1 MPEEIQ
7 KTKENE
13 TQVASSEQNVSENK
27 KPKVETVKEQEEK
40 KKKKQLNNIN
50 YGDSINLIPRKTEH
64 EVKVEKTTSG
74 FNIGGALAILVLV
87 VISLVIVGYNFIIK
101 KQLERE
107 KNVLVQDLE
116 PQVKDDLDIIDGN
129 MAIKT
134 KLNLYKEVEEQTL
147 PYKEILLY
155 WYEVSNSLGT
165 IEEIS
170 ISEDLSFKISGK
182 ADDLEGLAKIWHFMC
197 VDESIVDSNL
207 SKFSASN
214 DSATFEFTGQL
225 NYDYFIEDD

>member
-1 MPEEIQ
+1 MAEEKQ
-7 KTKENE
+7 KIKENE
-13 TQVASSEQNVSENK
+13 ISESVAQGSEKV
-27 KPKVETVKEQEEK
+27 KPKVETVKQQEKK

-50 YGDSINLIPRKTEH
+50 YGESINLIPRKTEK
-64 EVKVEKTTSG
+64 EVKVEKAKSG

-87 VISLVIVGYNFIIK
+87 IISLVIVGYNFIIK

-107 KNVLVQDLE
+107 KNVLVQELE
-116 PQVKDDLDIIDGN
+116 SEAKKDINIIDGN
-129 MAIKT
+129 HAIKT
-134 KLNLYKEVEEQTL
+134 KLDLYKDVEEQTL

-165 IEEIS
+165 IEEIT
-170 ISEDLSFKISGK
+170 ISENLSFQITGK

-207 SKFSASN
+207 ADFSASN

-225 NYDYFIEDD
+225 NYDYFIKGE